1 MPNVDRYAYDTT
13 KKELPVCDIS
23 LQCNQ
28 GSTHSSHAHS
38 YSSRGLNTLYLA
50 RSRTLL
56 VGLMDK
62 YKKGRSWPRKKE
74 KESKMKKIRY
84 EEPVNKA
91 TIII

>member
-62 YKKGRSWPRKKE
+62 YRRVEVGRERKK
-74 KESKMKKIRY
+74 KKAKWKNSDTKSQSTRRR
-84 EEPVNKA
+84 
-91 TIII
+91 